1 MLITLIELQFFTG
14 GAMMELLFIRHGQGE
29 HTLDLPQSLDIP
41 DPALT
46 KMGIVQAEK
55 LREQFKLSEDDIVVI
70 SPIRRALQTALI
82 WSKDINCQKI
92 VSPLVS
98 PRMFPQKPK
107 SRTLSCDVL
116 LTKENIK
123 KYFPGFFI
131 DTNLS
136 NQLWS
141 KGLNTL
147 NDFEFNVFAED
158 FLEWC
163 KKQDTK
169 RIYIVSHD
177 GTITAYRQF
186 ITGLKLTRE
195 DFLKEAGWIKIDC

>member
-1 MLITLIELQFFTG
+1 
-14 GAMMELLFIRHGQGE
+14 MELFFVRHGQGE
-29 HTLDLPQSLDIP
+29 HTLDLPQSLDTS

-46 KMGIVQAEK
+46 KNGILQAEE
-55 LREQFKLSEDDIVVI
+55 LREQLPLTEDDIVVI

-82 WSKDINCQKI
+82 WSDDVNCKKI
-92 VSPLVS
+92 VTPLVS
-98 PRMFPQKPK
+98 PRMFPQKPNSK
-107 SRTLSCDVL
+107 TLPCDVL
-116 LTKENIK
+116 LTKESIK
-123 KYFPGFFI
+123 KDFPSFFI
-131 DTNLS
+131 DTNSS

-147 NDFEFNVFAED
+147 NDFEFNALAED
-158 FLEWC
+158 FLEWY

-186 ITGLKLTRE
+186 ISGLKLSRE
-195 DFLKEAGWIKIDC
+195 DFLKETGWIKIDL